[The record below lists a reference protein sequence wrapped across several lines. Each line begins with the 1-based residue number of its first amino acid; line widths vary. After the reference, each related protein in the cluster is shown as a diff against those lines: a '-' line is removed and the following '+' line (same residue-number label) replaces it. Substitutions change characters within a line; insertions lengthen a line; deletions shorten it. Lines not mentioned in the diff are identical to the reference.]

1 MRNIIENTDNLEKL
15 VIMKKSDYHDEEL
28 EIVDF
33 MENAI
38 PQSVVNLNEAVKQLK
53 VSVKAKTS
61 KRKAINL
68 RLLES
73 DLESIKTEAIREGIP
88 YQTLIGSI
96 LHKYIKGNLAR

>member
-1 MRNIIENTDNLEKL
+1 MDNLKKR
-15 VIMKKSDYHDEEL
+15 VIMKKTNYHDEEL

-38 PQSVVNLNEAVKQLK
+38 PQSVVNLNEEVKQLK

-61 KRKAINL
+61 KRKPINL